1 MASRRAAGVQSW
13 EEQRGGLLTAPPP
26 LHKVQGPGAN
36 LGHRVRGGQVGLVQ
50 SRHSQY

>member
-26 LHKVQGPGAN
+26 CIRFKALELTWATE
-36 LGHRVRGGQVGLVQ
+36 
-50 SRHSQY
+50 